1 MPEGRA
7 SLAIAA
13 IFAILEIL
21 LREGLKISRASWL
34 VSVWGND
41 SFRGV
46 TYQPSAVVAARSWD
60 TDHGKPL
67 PIFRGAPSTDLQQ
80 QVAPPSFQHASSPTT
95 LTRKSRSAAAMK
107 GFNLAT
113 GKRKQQTANAESLSE
128 KILRWMGGTGHEF
141 L

>member
-1 MPEGRA
+1 
-7 SLAIAA
+7 
-13 IFAILEIL
+13 L
-21 LREGLKISRASWL
+21 LREGLKISGASWL

-41 SFRGV
+41 SFRVV
-46 TYQPSAVVAARSWD
+46 TCQPSAVVAARSWD
-60 TDHGKPL
+60 TNHGKPL

-80 QVAPPSFQHASSPTT
+80 QVRPEFPTRQ
-95 LTRKSRSAAAMK
+95 LANNADREVKKRSGNE

>member
-7 SLAIAA
+7 SLAIAS
-13 IFAILEIL
+13 IFAIWEVL
-21 LREGLKISRASWL
+21 LREGLKISGASWL

-41 SFRGV
+41 SFRVV
-46 TYQPSAVVAARSWD
+46 TCQPSAVVAARSWD

-95 LTRKSRSAAAMK
+95 LTRKSRSAAGMK

-128 KILRWMGGTGHEF
+128 KTLRWMGGTGHEF